1 MRWKARDLIRSFP
14 GTFGSQPPLSPSYR
28 VLQKKTYTCGWTV
41 LEHQEELDAVLW
53 RAFTIRLPE
62 SEIARKVSEN
72 DFSSRTRNF
81 AAKRCFST

>member
-1 MRWKARDLIRSFP
+1 MFCVSV
-14 GTFGSQPPLSPSYR
+14 SYR
-28 VLQKKTYTCGWTV
+28 VLPKKTTLFDRTV

-81 AAKRCFST
+81 AAKRSFST